1 MRRHRDI
8 CPLWIPHRKR
18 LSVISILP
26 FVGANTGELASL
38 YRQSSASND
47 HDKRE
52 RRAQA
57 SWRDT
62 VDAGPDDCRCFV
74 QSVTFPE

>member
-8 CPLWIPHRKR
+8 CPLWIHHRKR
-18 LSVISILP
+18 LSVVSILP
-26 FVGANTGELASL
+26 FVGAHMGELASL
-38 YRQSSASND
+38 YRQSNAGND

-74 QSVTFPE
+74 QSVTFPG